1 MTREQVNGILR
12 QIGLRPQQAAGQNFL
27 LDETVAEAMVDAAGV
42 GEGDTVL
49 EIGPGLGVLT
59 DALLE
64 RGAQVVA
71 VELDQRLFAY
81 LQDKYRAKNNL
92 KLMQGDIFRVNLHDY
107 VQDGKYQLVANL
119 PYSAT
124 SLIFRNF
131 LSLAPRPTSLTTMIQ
146 RDVAERIVAQP
157 GQMSVLSVMVQYYS
171 QPSMLFDVPATSFT
185 PTPKVVSSV
194 LHCEVTRAV
203 QETDKAFF
211 QLVRSG
217 FSARRKQLKNT
228 LSASLHRPVGEV
240 EKMLE
245 KANIPPTARAQELSV
260 ENWLS
265 LAKK

>member
-12 QIGLRPQQAAGQNFL
+12 KIGLRPQQAAGQNFL
-27 LDETVAEAMVDAAGV
+27 LDETIAEAMVDAAGV
-42 GEGDTVL
+42 TEGDTVL

-59 DALLE
+59 DALLQ
-64 RGAQVVA
+64 RGARVVA

-81 LQDKYRAKNNL
+81 LQDKYQTNSNL
-92 KLMQGDIFRVNLHDY
+92 KLVQGDIFRVNLNEY
-107 VQDGKYQLVANL
+107 LQDGKYLLVANL

-131 LSLAPRPTSLTTMIQ
+131 LSLVPRPTSLTTMIQ

-194 LHCEVTRAV
+194 LHCEVTRPV
-203 QETDKAFF
+203 QPTDQDFF
-211 QLVRSG
+211 RLVRAG

-228 LSASLHRPVGEV
+228 LSASLHCTVSEA

-245 KANIPPTARAQELSV
+245 KAHISPSARAQELSV